1 MFSPTEPNPVDEKH
15 RAKVYWDELVY
26 AKNTEVRVN
35 TIDVRKIN
43 KEDKKVT
50 LLEMSC
56 PWMENREAKDSKM
69 TMRYAP
75 LGCHSVACVSCE
87 LKMQKCRSG
96 DDNIILDVLRGASM
110 NTAKC
115 IKTLIRERPG
125 RKTLRKMQKKCFV
138 TLFERCEII

>member
-1 MFSPTEPNPVDEKH
+1 MEEEYILT
-15 RAKVYWDELVY
+15 
-26 AKNTEVRVN
+26 
-35 TIDVRKIN
+35 KI
-43 KEDKKVT
+43 KAAV
-50 LLEMSC
+50 
-56 PWMENREAKDSKM
+56 MENREAKDSKM

-75 LGCHSVACVSCE
+75 LGCPSVACVSCE

>member
-1 MFSPTEPNPVDEKH
+1 
-15 RAKVYWDELVY
+15 
-26 AKNTEVRVN
+26 
-35 TIDVRKIN
+35 
-43 KEDKKVT
+43 
-50 LLEMSC
+50 MSC

-75 LGCHSVACVSCE
+75 LGCHPVACVSCE